1 MDAGEQPSLTLDKEL
16 GSYNATGWPRGWRV
30 EYSIAHDRND
40 TSSLTQGLAVS
51 GYLDTP
57 DYGAVSVDAA
67 VNSVRGTAPGL
78 YGQATRRWRVD
89 QRAMPLEGGWLLS
102 NSAGDI
108 ASPQVPL
115 AYGSGRIYLPSSP
128 MEGLSTE
135 WQHGDGTRL
144 NASAGRFGLFNGITV
159 NGFDIARGRIASAG
173 LQHRLDAGPEGA
185 QQVAAQYVQVMGV
198 PDNGFELTTRDTR
211 SLWTAWSWEG
221 RAPWS
226 DGLARGSEA
235 VASRPGGLRVQANVL
250 HSESAITG
258 LAPAGASSAGG
269 SGRANGY
276 WADARWRG
284 DRVQHEA
291 GVFRFDPA
299 LRWGAYVAAADLQG
313 AYWRGDTSSRQWQL
327 GASLEYARSV
337 SGLTQGSGF
346 ASTNTHYRIDTRNTI
361 GAELSLRTGSGQG
374 EAGMLS
380 WSRLS
385 GWGETLLRVEAA
397 RAQDR
402 RLARAGIDQ
411 QWLLRGT
418 GSLSS
423 SLTVERDRQL
433 GQASTV
439 VGWALV
445 GGQRLGQDV
454 QLDASLRGSQ
464 GPVQQLQV
472 NAGMTVQLLPEWSL
486 QAQYAVSRGRD
497 RQTPLLSSALTDAT
511 TPALPPDQYIRR
523 ATLVLRYEERAGRAT
538 APIGGTPGSGAGRLE
553 GLVFL
558 DADRNGRREAGE
570 QGVPNVTVV
579 LDRKFSARTD
589 ALGRYEFP
597 AVSAGEHLVEL
608 VPDAVPLPWSPVE
621 REPAKVRIYIREI
634 SIFDFVLQRDR

>member
-1 MDAGEQPSLTLDKEL
+1 VLARHVRLIPVCLPLWAAAQQPPAIAPVPAAYEDRVMDAGEQPSLTLDKEL

-397 RAQDR
+397 RAQ
-402 RLARAGIDQ
+402 
-411 QWLLRGT
+411 
-418 GSLSS
+418 
-423 SLTVERDRQL
+423 
-433 GQASTV
+433 AST
-439 VGWALV
+439 
-445 GGQRLGQDV
+445 
-454 QLDASLRGSQ
+454 
-464 GPVQQLQV
+464 
-472 NAGMTVQLLPEWSL
+472 
-486 QAQYAVSRGRD
+486 
-497 RQTPLLSSALTDAT
+497 SSGCC
-511 TPALPPDQYIRR
+511 
-523 ATLVLRYEERAGRAT
+523 AGRARCPARSRWSVT
-538 APIGGTPGSGAGRLE
+538 GSWARPAPWWAGPWWAASAWARMYSWTR
-553 GLVFL
+553 
-558 DADRNGRREAGE
+558 ACAARRGRCSNCRSTRA
-570 QGVPNVTVV
+570 
-579 LDRKFSARTD
+579 
-589 ALGRYEFP
+589 
-597 AVSAGEHLVEL
+597 
-608 VPDAVPLPWSPVE
+608 
-621 REPAKVRIYIREI
+621 
-634 SIFDFVLQRDR
+634 